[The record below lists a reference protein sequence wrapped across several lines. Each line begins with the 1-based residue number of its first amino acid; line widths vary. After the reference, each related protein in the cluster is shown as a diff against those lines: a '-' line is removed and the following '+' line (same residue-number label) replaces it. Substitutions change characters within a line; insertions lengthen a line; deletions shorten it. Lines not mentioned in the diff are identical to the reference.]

1 MARGAN
7 SVVVTTVRAM
17 SFLGRLFRRGNTTVT
32 PTGSSSRDAQAK
44 TMQHFRE
51 FVASRQG
58 CEAFIE
64 PATRVTQ
71 TTLVVVA
78 GTGEWTRRKVPDAAA
93 ARKVAKDLGVPVFD
107 VNLSGYPSR
116 MREWNE
122 SHRQI

>member
-1 MARGAN
+1 
-7 SVVVTTVRAM
+7 M
-17 SFLGRLFRRGNTTVT
+17 SIFGRIFGRKHSAAAPVGT
-32 PTGSSSRDAQAK
+32 SSREAQSA
-44 TMQHFRE
+44 TMQHFRT
-51 FVASRQG
+51 FVASREG

-78 GTGEWTRRKVPDAAA
+78 GTGEWTRRKVPDEAA
-93 ARKVAKDLGVPVFD
+93 ARKVGKEIGVPVFD

-122 SHRQI
+122 NHRQL

>member
-1 MARGAN
+1 
-7 SVVVTTVRAM
+7 M
-17 SFLGRLFRRGNTTVT
+17 SFFSRLFRRDSRVAAPSGT
-32 PTGSSSRDAQAK
+32 SSREAQSA
-44 TMQHFRE
+44 TMHHFKE
-51 FVASRQG
+51 FVTARQG

-71 TTLVVVA
+71 TTLVIVA
-78 GTGEWTRRKVPDAAA
+78 DTGEWTRRKVPDAQV

-122 SHRQI
+122 KHRQL

>member
-1 MARGAN
+1 MSFFGRIFGRGAP
-7 SVVVTTVRAM
+7 SGA
-17 SFLGRLFRRGNTTVT
+17 
-32 PTGSSSRDAQAK
+32 PTGTSSREAQSA

-51 FVASRQG
+51 FLSERDG

-71 TTLVVVA
+71 TTLVIVA
-78 GTGEWTRRKVPDAAA
+78 GTGEWTRRKVPDPVA
-93 ARKVAKDLGVPVFD
+93 ARKLGKDLGVPVFD

-122 SHRQI
+122 KHRQL